1 MMDAF
6 KSSDIED
13 WKTAWKSKIEP
24 NLADYEVM
32 RTNKLEL
39 VRKETKTALYDNFF
53 STRFEII

>member
-13 WKTAWKSKIEP
+13 WKTAWKAKIEP

-53 STRFEII
+53 STRF